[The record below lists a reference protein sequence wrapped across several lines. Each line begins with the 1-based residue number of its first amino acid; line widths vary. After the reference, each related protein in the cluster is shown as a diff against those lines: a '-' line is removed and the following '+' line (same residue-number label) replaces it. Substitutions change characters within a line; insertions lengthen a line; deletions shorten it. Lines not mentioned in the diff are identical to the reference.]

1 MLLILMKYNN
11 NNNNIKFNEMCN
23 KEIIKQEARI
33 RWTWRWN
40 TMFETQTWSQTC
52 AYIRYRVQLIKLFGL
67 WFTWS
72 RMDSS

>member
-33 RWTWRWN
+33 R
-40 TMFETQTWSQTC
+40 
-52 AYIRYRVQLIKLFGL
+52 
-67 WFTWS
+67 
-72 RMDSS
+72 